1 MTFDPFAHGHLLTL
15 KPTTQM
21 QTATLEPSGY
31 IAEIA
36 GRNYMIDEGQG
47 RIQFLDSRFYQVSPG
62 KYVPSVT
69 TILEAYPKGAQYYEW
84 LKKHGQ
90 DADEIRDEAGR
101 RGSVVHGLTEL
112 FDAGVEIA
120 LMTEEG
126 SPKYKLNEWA
136 MFERYVDFRKRHPAA
151 IHAVE
156 LNMVSGALG
165 YAGTLDRVLTI
176 DGTTYLMD
184 IKTSGAIYDSYWMQ
198 QAAYLELLIQ
208 TGHIAKLFPDGEVP
222 EIKLA
227 ILWLNANTRSYPD
240 TTPKKDGTPRKTA
253 DNIQG
258 PGWQFIP
265 QKEATSDLLDM
276 FDCVHA
282 VWLKAN
288 KNMLPRT
295 TSYKLKHSL

>member
-1 MTFDPFAHGHLLTL
+1 MET
-15 KPTTQM
+15 
-21 QTATLEPSGY
+21 TATAPSY
-31 IAEIA
+31 IAEIG
-36 GRNYMIDEGQG
+36 GRNYMVDESQG
-47 RIQFLDSRFYQVSPG
+47 RIQFLDSRFYQVAPG
-62 KYVPSVT
+62 QYVPSVT

-101 RGSVVHGLTEL
+101 RGSVVHNLTEL
-112 FDAGVEIA
+112 YDQGVEVT
-120 LMTEEG
+120 LMTDSG
-126 SPKYKLNEWA
+126 APKYKLGEWA
-136 MFERYVDFRKRHPAA
+136 MFERYVDFRKRHKAR
-151 IHAVE
+151 IHAIE
-156 LNMVSGALG
+156 LNMISGPLG

-184 IKTSGAIYDSYWMQ
+184 IKTSGAIYDSYWLQ

-240 TTPKKDGTPRKTA
+240 TTPKKDGTPRKA
-253 DNIQG
+253 AENIQG
-258 PGWQFIP
+258 PGWQLVV
-265 QKEATSDLLDM
+265 QKDSNGDLYDL
-276 FDCVHA
+276 FTAVHH

-288 KNMLPRT
+288 KNMVPRT
-295 TSYKLKHSL
+295 TSYQLKHSL